1 MKVVFKLERIQNLR
15 TYFENWTICLDHKNS
30 LSNFFFSILVYNSC
44 SALAAL
50 VGPVQSKQNNFME
63 FVCRKLSSL
72 RTEVSGMRTTMPA
85 AFLYAHKV
93 KRCMQPEVHAA

>member
-1 MKVVFKLERIQNLR
+1 
-15 TYFENWTICLDHKNS
+15 LDHKNS

-50 VGPVQSKQNNFME
+50 VGPVQSKQNIFDNIME
-63 FVCRKLSSL
+63 VVCRKLSSL
-72 RTEVSGMRTTMPA
+72 RTTMPA